1 MGQSIATDAVG
12 TGTVGTGTVGIG
24 TVDIQT
30 GIGRR
35 SVLVGALAAAASTL
49 FSWPVLAGIL
59 DGGGLKSM
67 LGKASDGALDK
78 LSKPGAFYAD
88 TAIRILLPG
97 AGGKLASKMLAA
109 GDKLGVTKKLTQSLN
124 DAAGL
129 AALEAKPVFRNAV
142 DGLKLTDVPDIAL
155 KKDGATQYLEKSA
168 SPDLRVKVKPLVASA
183 LTKVGAFSQL
193 SKVGKS
199 SKLLGL
205 AGLTPEKLTDSVTDQ
220 TLKGIFNYIGREE
233 SGLRGNVL
241 GVGKSILGSIN

>member
-1 MGQSIATDAVG
+1 MKQSQSG
-12 TGTVGTGTVGIG
+12 YS
-24 TVDIQT
+24 
-30 GIGRR
+30 RR
-35 SVLVGALAAAASTL
+35 SLLLGSAACAVTALAAGPLRAG
-49 FSWPVLAGIL
+49 VLDA
-59 DGGGLKSM
+59 GGLKSV

-97 AGGKLASKMLAA
+97 TTGKLASKMMKA

-142 DGLKLTDVPDIAL
+142 DGLKLTDVPGIAL
-155 KKDGATQYLEKSA
+155 KNDGATSYLEKSA
-168 SPDLRVKVKPLVASA
+168 TPDLKLKVRPLVSSA

-193 SKVGKS
+193 SKVGSS

-205 AGLTPEKLTDSVTDQ
+205 AGLTPDKLTDSVTDQ
-220 TLKGIFNYIGREE
+220 TLKGIFNYMGREE
-233 SGLRGNVL
+233 AGLRGNVL
-241 GVGKSILGSIN
+241 GVGKAILGTVN

>member
-1 MGQSIATDAVG
+1 MGQSL
-12 TGTVGTGTVGIG
+12 TGFS
-24 TVDIQT
+24 
-30 GIGRR
+30 RR
-35 SVLVGALAAAASTL
+35 SLLLGSAACAVTALATRPLRAAA
-49 FSWPVLAGIL
+49 L
-59 DGGGLKSM
+59 DSGGLKSM

-97 AGGKLASKMLAA
+97 TTGKLASKMMKA
-109 GDKLGVTKKLTQSLN
+109 GDKFGVTKKLTQSLN

-142 DGLKLTDVPDIAL
+142 DGLKLTDVPGIAL
-155 KKDGATQYLEKSA
+155 KNDGATSYLEKSA
-168 SPDLRVKVKPLVASA
+168 SPDLRIKVRPLVSSA
-183 LTKVGAFSQL
+183 LTKVGAFTQL
-193 SKVGKS
+193 SKVGSS

-233 SGLRGNVL
+233 AGLRGNVL
-241 GVGKSILGSIN
+241 GVGKAILGTIN